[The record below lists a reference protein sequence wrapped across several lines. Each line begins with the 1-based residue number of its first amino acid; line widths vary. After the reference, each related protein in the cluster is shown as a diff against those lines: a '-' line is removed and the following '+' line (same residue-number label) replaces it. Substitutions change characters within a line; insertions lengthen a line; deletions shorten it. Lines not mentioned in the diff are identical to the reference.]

1 MIWSYPEKKL
11 HKYLFFL
18 KPVQKSSPNS
28 AKLTLGNK
36 SFNSQMEESTM
47 KKKVASGIFFTVA
60 VLSALGISQVFAG
73 ERPPADSKPLVEII
87 QTLETQG
94 YAPITEIS
102 MDDGVWE
109 VEAYK
114 NNEERELRVN
124 PLTGEILS
132 DRKDN

>member
-1 MIWSYPEKKL
+1 
-11 HKYLFFL
+11 
-18 KPVQKSSPNS
+18 
-28 AKLTLGNK
+28 
-36 SFNSQMEESTM
+36 M
-47 KKKVASGIFFTVA
+47 KKKAASGIFLTVA

-73 ERPPADSKPLVEII
+73 ERPPADSKPIVEII

-102 MDDGVWE
+102 MDDGLWE

-132 DRKDN
+132 DRRDN